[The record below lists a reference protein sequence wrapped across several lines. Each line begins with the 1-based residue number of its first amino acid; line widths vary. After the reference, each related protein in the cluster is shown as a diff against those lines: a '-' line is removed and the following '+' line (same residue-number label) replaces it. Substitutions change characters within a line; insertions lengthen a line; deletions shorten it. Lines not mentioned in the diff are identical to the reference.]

1 MEIVCRAGIQVT
13 GSGAR
18 EVHDDI
24 IVEDNVRLFLNG
36 KYLTTLVASPDRLGD
51 LGAGFVICEGL
62 ADEVDSV
69 EVSGMDIYVT
79 APVEKDVHLE
89 MESSGGYRV
98 LGEPKEVSSSI
109 TVTADDIRAVTA
121 AIESDTWRR
130 TGGVHC
136 SVLFCDGE
144 LITRAC
150 DIGRHNTVDKVV
162 GYAALH
168 GIDRSTCVL
177 GCTGRQP
184 AGMVAKAANAGIP
197 IVASRAA
204 STDRGIITAE
214 QAGLTLICFS
224 RGERFTIYTHPERV
238 VDIYSQM
245 EKTQASTTPP

>member
-13 GSGAR
+13 GDGAR

-24 IVEDNVRLFLNG
+24 IVEDCIRLFLNG
-36 KYLTTLVASPDRLGD
+36 EYLTTLVACLDRLAD

-69 EVSGMDIYVT
+69 EVSGKDIYVT
-79 APVEKDVHLE
+79 APVKRDVHLE
-89 MESSGGYRV
+89 VESSGGYRV
-98 LGEPKEVSSSI
+98 LGEPKAVSSSI
-109 TVTADDIRAVTA
+109 TVTADGIRAVTA

-136 SVLFCDGE
+136 SVLFCDGK

-150 DIGRHNTVDKVV
+150 DVGRHNTVDKVV

-204 STDRGIITAE
+204 STDRGILTAQ

-238 VDIYSQM
+238 PDVYSQV
-245 EKTQASTTPP
+245 KKA

>member
-24 IVEDNVRLFLNG
+24 IVEDNVMLFLNG

-130 TGGVHC
+130 TGASTVLSSSAMENSSPGPATSAGTTRSIRSWDTRPSTGLTGQRAFSGV
-136 SVLFCDGE
+136 
-144 LITRAC
+144 
-150 DIGRHNTVDKVV
+150 
-162 GYAALH
+162 
-168 GIDRSTCVL
+168 
-177 GCTGRQP
+177 P
-184 AGMVAKAANAGIP
+184 AGSQPGWWRRRRTQGYLSSPHAPPRPTGVS
-197 IVASRAA
+197 SRQNRQG
-204 STDRGIITAE
+204 S
-214 QAGLTLICFS
+214 
-224 RGERFTIYTHPERV
+224 P
-238 VDIYSQM
+238 
-245 EKTQASTTPP
+245 

>member
-1 MEIVCRAGIQVT
+1 MDIVCYAGIQVKD
-13 GSGAR
+13 GRAR

-24 IVEDNVRLFLNG
+24 IVEDHVRLFLNG
-36 KYLTTLVASPDRLGD
+36 RYLTTLVACPDRLDD

-69 EVSGMDIYVT
+69 EVSGKDISIT
-79 APVEKDVHLE
+79 APVKKDARLE

-98 LGEPKEVSSSI
+98 LGEPGEVTSSI
-109 TVTADDIRAVTA
+109 SVTADEIRAVTA

-136 SVLFCDGE
+136 SVLFCNGE

-150 DIGRHNTVDKVV
+150 DVGRHNTVDKVV

-168 GIDRSTCVL
+168 GIDRSNCVL

-197 IVASRAA
+197 IVASHAA
-204 STDRGIITAE
+204 STDKGILTA
-214 QAGLTLICFS
+214 QRAGLTLICFS

-238 VDIYSQM
+238 AGLHPQVERSL
-245 EKTQASTTPP
+245 P